1 MEFIEGAH
9 AFSSI
14 ALTLPDLCRNDGH
27 LAFSISKRSVAESE
41 PNEPEKWVKDFCL
54 TWIVRFNFFF
64 AHHLTRPLLPLY
76 LVSFG
81 ASSTVVGAV
90 IAVFTITST
99 VMRVPVGMYIDRWGR
114 KPFLFYGIAFF
125 TAANFGYL
133 WASSLLLM
141 IPFRILH
148 GVGWSG
154 CTTSIATL
162 AADIVPRKRR
172 GELIGYAGM
181 ASSLAGSLGPVAG
194 FGLYDVY
201 GYPGVFWGAGI
212 LLILALFLSKIV
224 SEPKSAVTSDEFGH
238 WTEALMV
245 RETLMPALAVAF
257 LSFGIGG
264 TLTFLP
270 IYAISLGLKN
280 PGLWFAVFA
289 LCLLITRPVAGPL
302 SDRISRYAVII
313 PGLIMHMGS
322 FLLLAFAT
330 STHWLWAAAI
340 LGGFGVGSAQPALM
354 TLSVDQ
360 TIAQRRGQS
369 MAQYQCFYDLG
380 IGVGSLS
387 LGVLLDLTEQS
398 FTLMFLTTAVVSCLG
413 LCYYSIHRGHSE
425 PLEG

>member
-1 MEFIEGAH
+1 V
-9 AFSSI
+9 
-14 ALTLPDLCRNDGH
+14 T
-27 LAFSISKRSVAESE
+27 ESE
-41 PNEPEKWVKDFCL
+41 PAEPEKWIKDFLL

-64 AHHLTRPLLPLY
+64 SHHVTRPLLPLY

-99 VMRVPVGMYIDRWGR
+99 VMRVPVGLYIDRLGR
-114 KPFLFYGIAFF
+114 KPFLFYGIALF
-125 TAANFGYL
+125 TVANFGYL
-133 WASSLLLM
+133 WASSILLI

-154 CTTSIATL
+154 CTTAIATL

-172 GELIGYAGM
+172 GELMGYAGM

-194 FGLYDVY
+194 FALYNAY
-201 GYPGVFWGAGI
+201 GYPGVFWGAGA
-212 LLILALFLSKIV
+212 LLILAVFLSKIV
-224 SEPKSAVTSDEFGH
+224 SEPKVSIASQKLGH
-238 WTEALMV
+238 WSEALLV
-245 RETLMPALAVAF
+245 REALMPALAVAF
-257 LSFGIGG
+257 VSFGIGG

-270 IYAISLGLKN
+270 IYAIGLGLKN

-289 LCLLITRPVAGPL
+289 LSLLISRPIAGPL
-302 SDRISRYAVII
+302 SDRISRRAVII
-313 PGLIMHMGS
+313 PGLILHMSS

-330 STHWLWAAAI
+330 STNWLWAAAI

-360 TIAQRRGQS
+360 TAPQRRGQS
-369 MAQYQCFYDLG
+369 MAQYQCYYDLG

-398 FTLMFLTTAVVSCLG
+398 FTVMFLTTAVVSFLG
-413 LCYYSIHRGHSE
+413 LCYYSTHS
-425 PLEG
+425 GASA

>member
-1 MEFIEGAH
+1 MTQYFQ
-9 AFSSI
+9 SP
-14 ALTLPDLCRNDGH
+14 T
-27 LAFSISKRSVAESE
+27 RSVAESE
-41 PNEPEKWVKDFCL
+41 PNEPDKWVKDFLL

-64 AHHLTRPLLPLY
+64 SHHLTRPLLPLY

-99 VMRVPVGMYIDRWGR
+99 IMRVPVGMYIDRWGR
-114 KPFLFYGIAFF
+114 KPFLFHGIALF

-133 WASSLLLM
+133 WAPSILLM

-154 CTTSIATL
+154 CTTAIATL
-162 AADIVPRKRR
+162 AADIAPRKRR

-194 FGLYDVY
+194 FALYDTY

-212 LLILALFLSKIV
+212 LLILALFLSKIL
-224 SEPKSAVTSDEFGH
+224 SEPRSSVASAKLGH
-238 WTEALMV
+238 WSEALMV

-257 LSFGIGG
+257 LSYGIGG

-270 IYAISLGLKN
+270 IYAIGLGLKN

-302 SDRISRYAVII
+302 SDRISRHAVII
-313 PGLIMHMGS
+313 PGLIMHMAS
-322 FLLLAFAT
+322 FFLLAFAT
-330 STHWLWAAAI
+330 STVWLWAAAI

-354 TLSVDQ
+354 TLSVDR
-360 TIAQRRGQS
+360 TTPQRRGQS

-387 LGVLLDLTEQS
+387 LGVLLDLTDQNYMLMYLTAAIVS
-398 FTLMFLTTAVVSCLG
+398 FLG
-413 LCYYSIHRGHSE
+413 LCYYSMHSGDST